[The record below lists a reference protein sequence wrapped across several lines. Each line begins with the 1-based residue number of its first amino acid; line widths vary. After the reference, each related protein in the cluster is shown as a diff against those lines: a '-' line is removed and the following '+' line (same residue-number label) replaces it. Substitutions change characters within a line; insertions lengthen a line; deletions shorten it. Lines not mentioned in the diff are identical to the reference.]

1 MGCYLVHMQT
11 HYLRQWRK
19 KRGLTQKQLAERMER
34 EPGEQ
39 LMSYVTVS
47 NIERGDQSPTLEQL
61 MALASALDITVSML
75 LENDPDKDG
84 EVIDLLR
91 KIHEGNRETVIAMLK
106 AAVG

>member
-1 MGCYLVHMQT
+1 MKP
-11 HYLRQWRK
+11 HYLRAWRK
-19 KRGLTQKQLAERMER
+19 NRGLTQKQLAERMEK

-61 MALASALDITVSML
+61 QALAIALDVTVTTL
-75 LENDPDKDG
+75 IDNDPDKDG
-84 EVIDLLR
+84 EVIDLLGR
-91 KIHEGNRETVIAMLK
+91 ITDKNRATVLAMLK

>member
-1 MGCYLVHMQT
+1 MQP
-11 HYLRQWRK
+11 HHLRAWRK
-19 KRGLTQKQLAERMER
+19 KRGLTQKQLAERMEK

-61 MALASALDITVSML
+61 QALAIALDVTVTML
-75 LENDPDKDG
+75 IDNDPDKDG
-84 EVIDLLR
+84 EVIDLLGR
-91 KIHEGNRETVIAMLK
+91 ITDKNRATVLAMLK